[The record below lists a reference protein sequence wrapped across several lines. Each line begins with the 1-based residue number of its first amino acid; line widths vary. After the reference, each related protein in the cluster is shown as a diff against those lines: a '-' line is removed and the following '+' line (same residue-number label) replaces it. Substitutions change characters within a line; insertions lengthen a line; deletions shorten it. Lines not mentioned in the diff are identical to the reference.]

1 MTFLVH
7 SMTQKNLS
15 RKESPAMSIPF
26 KTMMGTA
33 YIALAINFSET
44 GKKNCR
50 RRRLQID
57 QKHCEDG
64 ETSIRR
70 VQPDQ
75 PEQPLI

>member
-44 GKKNCR
+44 GKKKLPKTAAANRSKALR
-50 RRRLQID
+50 RR
-57 QKHCEDG
+57 
-64 ETSIRR
+64 
-70 VQPDQ
+70 
-75 PEQPLI
+75 